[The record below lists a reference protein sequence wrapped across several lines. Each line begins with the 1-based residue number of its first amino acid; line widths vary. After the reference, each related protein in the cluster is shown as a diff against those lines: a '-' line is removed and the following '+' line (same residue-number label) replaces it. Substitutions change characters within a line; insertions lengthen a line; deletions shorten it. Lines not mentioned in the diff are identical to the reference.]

1 MPVNAQPNSDS
12 SVIVI
17 LILVDSVFEWSII
30 SYSSSAAS
38 LLEDADPSSDWLL
51 EAIWARGYVRK
62 RKDLCDSFT

>member
-1 MPVNAQPNSDS
+1 MPVNAQPSSDS

-17 LILVDSVFEWSII
+17 LILVDSVFEWNII

-38 LLEDADPSSDWLL
+38 LLEDADPGSDWLL
-51 EAIWARGYVRK
+51 EANLARGYVRK